1 MSELKH
7 KNQNEFNSIEEAVE
21 DIRNGKMIV
30 IIDDYDR
37 ENEGD
42 LVMAAS
48 LVEPEHIN
56 FITREARGLLCAPI
70 TEKRAKELALDLMV
84 EKNTALHQTR
94 FTISV
99 DYIHGTTTGISVQ
112 DRTATIKAIV
122 DENTKPEDLGRPGHI
137 FPLISKKGGVLK
149 RAGHTE
155 ASVDLAVLAGLYPA
169 GILCEILDEDGTM
182 ARTPQLKKFALKH
195 NIKIITIADL
205 IDFRRKKEKLVKK
218 RSMVHLPTKFGE
230 FELYHYENLLDPDD
244 NPVALVKGKVDDGT
258 PTLVRVHS
266 ECLTGDV
273 FGSLRCDCGDQ
284 LEAALRMIEKEGK
297 GVLVYMR
304 QEGRGIGL
312 GNKLLAYKLQ
322 DEGKDTVEANEA
334 LGFKADLREYGIGAQ
349 ILKDLGIQK
358 LKLMTN
364 NPKKIIGLNGYDLEV
379 VERVPIEIEP
389 NENNKKYL
397 NTKREKLGHILSH

>member
-1 MSELKH
+1 MNGLKH
-7 KNQNEFNSIEEAVE
+7 NHQSEFNSVEEAVE
-21 DIRNGKMIV
+21 DIHNGKMVI
-30 IIDDYDR
+30 IIDDQDR

-56 FITREARGLLCAPI
+56 FITREARGLLCASI
-70 TEKRAKELALDLMV
+70 TEQRAKELDLNLMV

-99 DYIHGTTTGISVQ
+99 DYIHGTSTGISVH
-112 DRTATIKAIV
+112 DRASTIKALV
-122 DENTKPEDLGRPGHI
+122 DEKTKPDDFARPGHI

-155 ASVDLAVLAGLYPA
+155 AVVDLAILAGLYPA
-169 GILCEILDEDGTM
+169 GILCEILDEDGKM
-182 ARTPQLKKFALKH
+182 ARTPQLKKFAAKH

-205 IDFRRKKEKLVKK
+205 IYSRRRKEKLVRK
-218 RSMVHLPTKFGE
+218 RSVVNLPTKFGE
-230 FELYHYENLLDPDD
+230 FEFHHYENLLDPDD
-244 NPVALVKGKVDDGT
+244 NPVALVKGKIDDGR

-284 LEAALRMIEKEGK
+284 LAAALELIEKEGR
-297 GVLVYMR
+297 GVVVYMR

-312 GNKLLAYKLQ
+312 GNKLLAYGLQ

-349 ILKDLGIQK
+349 ILKDLGLQK
-358 LKLMTN
+358 IKLMTN
-364 NPKKIIGLNGYDLEV
+364 NPKKIVGLKGYDLEV
-379 VERVPIEIEP
+379 VERVPLEIEP
-389 NENNKKYL
+389 NEINKKYL
-397 NTKREKLGHILSH
+397 KTKRDKLGHILLH